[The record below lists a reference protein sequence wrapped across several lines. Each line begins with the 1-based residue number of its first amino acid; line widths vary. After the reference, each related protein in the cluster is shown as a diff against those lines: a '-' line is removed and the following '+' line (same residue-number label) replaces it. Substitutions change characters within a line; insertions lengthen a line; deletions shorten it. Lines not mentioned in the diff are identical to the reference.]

1 MKEFI
6 TTDGNNKIIRRSRW
20 IRVRTDYARRV
31 NKNNSNYDYYTD
43 GSGYSTYDDKFDP
56 TEGVYLDYFTYKGKK
71 YPLSRFYSLGC
82 QWLSMSPYE
91 FIDTDGKPLYIG
103 AMDMD
108 GDLYITGDTLYL
120 EMDEYGERVR
130 VYNVESIERR

>member
-1 MKEFI
+1 MKTFT
-6 TTDGNNKIIRRSRW
+6 TTDGKNKVTRLSRW
-20 IRVRTDYARRV
+20 IQIRTDYARRI

-43 GSGYSTYDDKFDP
+43 GAGYRVYDDKFDP

-71 YPLSRFYSLGC
+71 YPISRFYALGSM
-82 QWLSMSPYE
+82 WLSMRPYE
-91 FIDTDGKPLYIG
+91 FIDTDGKPSYIG

-130 VYNVESIERR
+130 VYNVERR